1 MVGGLLTVYDFTGDK
16 LFLLKAEECAKKLMP
31 AFNTQSGLP
40 KASINLRSGQSSLP
54 SWTGG
59 AAILAEVGTM
69 QMEFAYLSQHV
80 NNSVYA
86 NTALKVMDVLNS
98 IKPDNALY
106 PMYVEV
112 APAKFRG
119 GRKYRQTTL
128 LIGSLLILSHQMCR
142 WGLWVTVSTST
153 C

>member
-1 MVGGLLTVYDFTGDK
+1 MFETNIRMVGGLLTVYDFTGDK

-119 GRKYRQTTL
+119 GRKCRRQ
-128 LIGSLLILSHQMCR
+128 R
-142 WGLWVTVSTST
+142 Y
-153 C
+153 